1 MSNEFKDFTNS
12 MMGEIGESAEENLVE
27 GIKKYLTF
35 ISDELYFAVDAEYVV
50 EIITSHS
57 VTHLPKLPEFVT
69 GIINLRGQIIPI
81 IDFRLRMGRPVIG
94 YTDKSC
100 IIVIDVNS
108 IMMGLFVDSVSHVV
122 DINIDDISAPPS
134 SNRQEMV
141 SGLIHLNGIN
151 NLILDC
157 ERLVQ

>member
-1 MSNEFKDFTNS
+1 MSSEYKDFAES
-12 MMGEIGESAEENLVE
+12 LGEIGGSPEENLIE
-27 GIKKYLTF
+27 GVKKYLTF

-57 VTHLPKLPEFVT
+57 VTHLPRVPDFVT

-81 IDFRLRMGRPVIG
+81 IDFRLRMGRPMED

-108 IMMGLFVDSVSHVV
+108 VMMGLFVDSVSHVV
-122 DINIDDISAPPS
+122 DINLDDISAPPS
-134 SNRQEMV
+134 GNRQEMV
-141 SGLIHLNGIN
+141 SGLIHLNGVN

-157 ERLVQ
+157 EKLVQ